1 MPCDQ
6 TPITLTLRA
15 DSMEWIIRQAWEALE
30 EERVWGDLQ
39 VIITVIAVGV
49 RVAEEEIGKAIRI
62 LLTEE
67 I

>member
-1 MPCDQ
+1 
-6 TPITLTLRA
+6 
-15 DSMEWIIRQAWEALE
+15 MEWITRRAWEALE